1 VAAIILSIQ
10 QVDPMMIPE
19 GNVDFLAQHMIKTF
33 SGDAADRAVLRS
45 SAFFVLGRAET
56 SKKWLL
62 VSEEIKKIQ
71 SDKI

>member
-1 VAAIILSIQ
+1 VAAIVLSIQ
-10 QVDPMMIPE
+10 QVDPMMIPD
-19 GNVDFLAQHMIKTF
+19 GNVDVLAQHMIKTF
-33 SGDAADRAVLRS
+33 PGDAAGRAVLRS

>member
-1 VAAIILSIQ
+1 
-10 QVDPMMIPE
+10 MMIPD
-19 GNVDFLAQHMIKTF
+19 GNVDVLAQRMIKTF
-33 SGDAADRAVLRS
+33 PGDAADRAVLRS

-56 SKKWLL
+56 SRKWLL